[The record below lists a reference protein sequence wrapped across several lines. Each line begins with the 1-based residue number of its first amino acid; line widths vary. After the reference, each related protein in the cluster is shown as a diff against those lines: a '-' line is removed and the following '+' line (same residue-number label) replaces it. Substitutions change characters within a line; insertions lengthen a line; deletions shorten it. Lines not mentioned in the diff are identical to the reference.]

1 MCHKIEFLRK
11 REKSFAAFE
20 KRKGCKSLCKD
31 QSKKATLTLSR
42 STWSQSLWK
51 AVGASDNYS
60 SQAALAGGESI
71 SSISIIVV
79 LVVLATLEVLVV
91 LVVLVVCWRHIGA
104 NIISSGLL
112 APYLHVS
119 HYVLH
124 CVSRWHTILMF
135 HVCSS
140 SSLAGISKVLVTV
153 SE

>member
-91 LVVLVVCWRHIGA
+91 LVVCWA
-104 NIISSGLL
+104 
-112 APYLHVS
+112 
-119 HYVLH
+119 
-124 CVSRWHTILMF
+124 
-135 HVCSS
+135 
-140 SSLAGISKVLVTV
+140 
-153 SE
+153 

>member
-91 LVVLVVCWRHIGA
+91 LVVCWRHRGA

-119 HYVLH
+119 HCVLH
-124 CVSRWHTILMF
+124 CVSRWHTIPVF
-135 HVCSS
+135 HICSS
-140 SSLAGISKVLVTV
+140 SILAGIDKVLATV